1 MMAEGWITPFFVGL
15 RHDELLRR
23 MMDWETP
30 YKSPGERR
38 AFYLAIL
45 RAAEAN
51 GYEKALGDIRERYAY
66 TTERNTMIEDIF
78 KGKYND

>member
-1 MMAEGWITPFFVGL
+1 MSDDWVTPYFVGL

-51 GYEKALGDIRERYAY
+51 GYEKAMGDVRKQ
-66 TTERNTMIEDIF
+66 NEDRRAQEKPSPGVLNI
-78 KGKYND
+78 